1 MDNEKLT
8 IDWSAPYLNKY
19 FLNFDRQMAEIKGF
33 GILKIAFIIPQRS
46 SDGKWTQNSQTLSY
60 VRSLGSLHTSG
71 GPNFW

>member
-1 MDNEKLT
+1 
-8 IDWSAPYLNKY
+8 
-19 FLNFDRQMAEIKGF
+19 MAEIKGF